1 MKKILIVMSLVLAV
15 LPLFAGGAQERG
27 AETRSFA
34 MGGSTTVEPIV
45 RSAIEAYESVQ
56 PEYRLT
62 YEAQGSSVGVQG
74 ALDGIYILG
83 GASRDLKPG
92 ELDKGAVAIPI
103 ALDGLAV
110 VANGNILVDSLSRN
124 TIARIFIGAITSWSE
139 IGGPDKPIIVVNR
152 DEASGTRAAFKEL
165 VIQAEFGKEQGF
177 MKDAI
182 VVESNGD
189 MVTKV
194 GATPDSI
201 GFCGFGYI
209 DKALSSGA
217 KTLLIDGAEPTVDN
231 VLSGIY
237 PVSRR
242 LNMIHKGDVQEG
254 TFAADFLDFLLGDE
268 GQAIVG
274 EEGFIA
280 LP

>member
-1 MKKILIVMSLVLAV
+1 MKKFFVITCLIMAMVPA
-15 LPLFAGGAQERG
+15 FAGGAQET
-27 AETRSFA
+27 EVMSFQ

-45 RSAIEAYESVQ
+45 RSAIEAFEALH

-62 YEAQGSSVGVQG
+62 YESQGSSVGVTG
-74 ALDGIYILG
+74 ALDGIYVLG
-83 GASRDLKPG
+83 GASRELKSA
-92 ELDKGAVAIPI
+92 EVDTGAVATPI

-110 VANGNILVDSLSRN
+110 VVNENILVDSLPMN
-124 TIARIFIGAITSWSE
+124 IIAKIFIGEITNWSE
-139 IGGPDKPIIVVNR
+139 IGGPDSAIIVINR

-165 VIQAEFGKEQGF
+165 VIKAEFGKEQGF
-177 MKDAI
+177 MKDTI

-194 GATPDSI
+194 GATPDAI

-209 DKALSSGA
+209 EKALSSGA
-217 KTLLIDGAEPTVDN
+217 KTLLIDGAEPSVDN
-231 VLSGIY
+231 VLTGVY
-237 PVSRR
+237 PVSRK
-242 LNMIHKGDVQEG
+242 LNMISNGVIEAGSFAH
-254 TFAADFLDFLLGDE
+254 TFMQFLLGGE
-268 GQAIVG
+268 GQAIVA